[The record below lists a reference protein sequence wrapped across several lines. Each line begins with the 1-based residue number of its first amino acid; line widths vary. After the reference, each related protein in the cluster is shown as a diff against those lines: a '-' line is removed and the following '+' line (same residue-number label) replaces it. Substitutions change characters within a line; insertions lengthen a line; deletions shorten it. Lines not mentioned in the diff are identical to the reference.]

1 MSDFGTATLD
11 LMEKAAY
18 RRFFIK
24 RVPKLTEFWNT
35 LIQAAHRNAAFMGTG
50 FPYGQYIHKDIQ

>member
-18 RRFFIK
+18 RRFFPK

-35 LIQAAHRNAAFMGTG
+35 LKIAELSVCTN
-50 FPYGQYIHKDIQ
+50 IWKKNL